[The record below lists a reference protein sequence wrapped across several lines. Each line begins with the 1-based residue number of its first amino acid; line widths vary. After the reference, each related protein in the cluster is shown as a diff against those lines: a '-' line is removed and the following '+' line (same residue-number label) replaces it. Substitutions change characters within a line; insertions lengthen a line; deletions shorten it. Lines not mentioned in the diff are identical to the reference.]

1 MAAPE
6 ALAIGGFQP
15 LSTTD
20 WPDRLAAVVFVQGCP
35 WRCVYCHNPA
45 LQRRDGAAGPH
56 WDEVVATLAR
66 RRGLLDGVVFS
77 GGEPTLDPALPEAV
91 ATARGLGF
99 AVGLHSAGIYP
110 QKLAALLPQLDWV
123 GLDLKTDLAGHDAL
137 TGRPCS
143 GAPVHEALAAV
154 VASGVDHE
162 IRTTY
167 HPALQSDE
175 TLAKMAVTLK
185 TAGAKRW
192 VLQQWH
198 PRDGTPGFE
207 QPWHWPEPAV
217 LAWLRELGPELA
229 LR

>member
-6 ALAIGGFQP
+6 ALVVGGFQP

-35 WRCVYCHNPA
+35 WRCRYCHNPA
-45 LQRRDGAAGPH
+45 LQSREGSGPG
-56 WDEVVATLAR
+56 WDEVLATLTR

-77 GGEPTLDPALPEAV
+77 GGEPTLDPALPDAV
-91 ATARGLGF
+91 ATARSLGF
-99 AVGLHSAGIYP
+99 AVGLHTAGIYP
-110 QKLAALLPQLDWV
+110 KKLQALLPALDWV
-123 GLDLKTDLAGHDAL
+123 GLDLKTDIAGHDAL
-137 TGRPCS
+137 TGRPGS
-143 GAPVHEALAAV
+143 AAPVHEALAAL

-162 IRTTY
+162 IRSTY

-175 TLAKMAVTLK
+175 ALAKMAQTLK
-185 TAGAKRW
+185 RAGARRW

-198 PRDGTPGFE
+198 PRAGAPLFDT
-207 QPWHWPEPAV
+207 PWHWPEPAV
-217 LAWLRELGPELA
+217 LAWLRELGPELS